1 VDNSDILRISTTI
14 THIGTTSGTVVGAQT
29 SDERIKNVIG
39 PVTYGLEQINAIQP
53 VEYTL
58 KSEPDH
64 KKIGFLAQQVLPLV
78 PESVFDTGEVIEGEP
93 EGAPTKL
100 GMEYV
105 ALIPVLVN
113 AVKELSAKCDAL
125 QAEVNTLKGN

>member
-1 VDNSDILRISTTI
+1 
-14 THIGTTSGTVVGAQT
+14 
-29 SDERIKNVIG
+29 
-39 PVTYGLEQINAIQP
+39 
-53 VEYTL
+53 
-58 KSEPDH
+58 
-64 KKIGFLAQQVLPLV
+64 
-78 PESVFDTGEVIEGEP
+78 VFDTGEHIEGEP
-93 EGAPTKL
+93 EDAPTKL